1 MACKDC
7 VAGTLHEGTP
17 AGREETVH
25 GRLTYVTEPPDGA
38 AAKGIVV
45 IVPDAFGW
53 KLVNT
58 RILAD
63 KYAERCQVTVYV
75 PDFMDGMFIF
85 EIGFLWYC

>member
-1 MACKDC
+1 MG
-7 VAGTLHEGTP
+7 VLLILLSRPT
-17 AGREETVH
+17 GRW
-25 GRLTYVTEPPDGA
+25 A

-75 PDFMDGMFIF
+75 PDFMDEMCMF
-85 EIGFLWYC
+85 EIRSLRYC

>member
-1 MACKDC
+1 M
-7 VAGTLHEGTP
+7 P
-17 AGREETVH
+17 N
-25 GRLTYVTEPPDGA
+25 GA

-63 KYAERCQVTVYV
+63 NYAERRQVTVYV
-75 PDFMDGMFIF
+75 PDFMDGMCMF
-85 EIGFLWYC
+85 ETSLSRYC